1 LAGKT
6 FRASVPF
13 FVLITR
19 PTWHDPMHV
28 RELAEVAGLVA
39 LNAPQFVA
47 IEPPA
52 SCAHLEQY
60 WATTKTRFDGWAR
73 ALKCASTLGENDSSP
88 QDEWLDI
95 RASLDEI
102 FIGELLARIWAA
114 VVVARDL
121 RWSSDGAS
129 SIARSVLAAHM
140 EARRRALAL
149 LLNGSLMTAQDTIAI
164 DRVRR
169 RAERW
174 TDALLGGIAHLG
186 DVREFAV
193 DFERVEDFS
202 TDLTARSSR
211 CGAQQFWRLLLVSL
225 HSAFRR
231 GVSPAAA
238 SAEANARIAAS
249 ILGCFRAELF
259 DSTGV
264 FQSLWMTRLSATA
277 SDVQGMIGDLLSPG
291 QSIGL
296 SRPRIGRGRRR
307 G

>member
-1 LAGKT
+1 
-6 FRASVPF
+6 
-13 FVLITR
+13 
-19 PTWHDPMHV
+19 MHV

-52 SCAHLEQY
+52 SCSHLEQY

-73 ALKCASTLGENDSSP
+73 ALKRASALVESDSSA
-88 QDEWLDI
+88 QDDWLDI

-102 FIGELLARIWAA
+102 FIGELLARVWTA
-114 VVVARDL
+114 VVVARDR
-121 RWSSDGAS
+121 RWSSDGGG

-149 LLNGSLMTAQDTIAI
+149 LLNGHFVSGSEAIAI

-174 TDALLGGIAHLG
+174 TDVLLGGIAHLV

-193 DFERVEDFS
+193 DVERVEDFS
-202 TDLTARSSR
+202 TDLAARGSR

-225 HSAFRR
+225 HSAFRC
-231 GVSPAAA
+231 GVSPTAA
-238 SAEANARIAAS
+238 SGEANARITAS

-291 QSIGL
+291 PSIGL
-296 SRPRIGRGRRR
+296 SRPRIGRARRR
-307 G
+307 GQPPS